1 MTNRENK
8 KGEMAAW
15 KAFTAKRTQ
24 AQGAETERLIGEG
37 LTRREVL
44 AHFGR
49 SPGRHSIA
57 AVASEVIDADAIWK
71 RQTRLI
77 NARLPNVG

>member
-8 KGEMAAW
+8 KAEMAAW
-15 KAFTAKRTQ
+15 NAFTAKRTPAQ
-24 AQGAETERLIGEG
+24 AAEAERLIGEG

-49 SPGRHSIA
+49 WPGRHSATAPAPNAEETDKIWA
-57 AVASEVIDADAIWK
+57 RAIG
-71 RQTRLI
+71 RA
-77 NARLPNVG
+77 NARLPNVR